1 MKKIY
6 AVLLALMLMVPAMA
20 FAENASLLVEL
31 EQGAQMVENIAFE
44 DGDFIQTYQLSG
56 GARVQL
62 LRYAS
67 FDMTLGDL
75 FASEWVGATDVRE
88 LGVSEIGGCPAQGL
102 RFAYQEEG
110 QEALDVTLVVVD
122 AGETLVFTA
131 VYPQALGAAQID
143 VQVQAMLDSMSVS
156 TDDTVNNTAEVG

>member
-20 FAENASLLVEL
+20 FAANASLLVEL